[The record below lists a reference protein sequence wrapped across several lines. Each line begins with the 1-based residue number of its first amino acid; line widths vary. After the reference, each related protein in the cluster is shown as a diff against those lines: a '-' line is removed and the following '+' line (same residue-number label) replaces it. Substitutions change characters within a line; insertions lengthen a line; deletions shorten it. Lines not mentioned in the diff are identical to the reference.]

1 MKTSDFYYDLP
12 QELIAQDP
20 LEKRDESRML
30 VYNKETGVIEHK
42 HFYDILD
49 YLSPNDCLV
58 LNNTKVVPA
67 RLYGSRVG
75 KEEVVEILMLK
86 KLALNEYECLV
97 KPGKKFKVGTEVKF
111 SENLIGSVKEITDG
125 GERII
130 SFSVLDGS
138 LIENELEKIGEMPLP
153 PYIHNKLKEKSRY
166 NTVYAKV
173 DGSSAA
179 PTAGLHFTPEILE
192 KIREKDIQI
201 EEVVLN
207 VGLGT
212 FRPVKVEDVENH
224 VMHSEEYFVDEETA
238 KRLNNAKQD
247 GKRIVAIGTTTVRTL
262 ETVADKNGVIE
273 AGSGSTNI
281 FIYPPYNFKFVD
293 KLLTNFH
300 LPESTLL
307 MLVSSL
313 IGKENLFKCY
323 EEAVAERYRFFSFGD
338 CMFII

>member
-1 MKTSDFYYDLP
+1 M
-12 QELIAQDP
+12 
-20 LEKRDESRML
+20 
-30 VYNKETGVIEHK
+30 
-42 HFYDILD
+42 
-49 YLSPNDCLV
+49 
-58 LNNTKVVPA
+58 
-67 RLYGSRVG
+67 
-75 KEEVVEILMLK
+75 
-86 KLALNEYECLV
+86 
-97 KPGKKFKVGTEVKF
+97 
-111 SENLIGSVKEITDG
+111 
-125 GERII
+125 
-130 SFSVLDGS
+130 
-138 LIENELEKIGEMPLP
+138 
-153 PYIHNKLKEKSRY
+153 KEKSRY

-192 KIREKDIQI
+192 KIREKGVQI

-238 KRLNNAKQD
+238 KRLNEAKQN